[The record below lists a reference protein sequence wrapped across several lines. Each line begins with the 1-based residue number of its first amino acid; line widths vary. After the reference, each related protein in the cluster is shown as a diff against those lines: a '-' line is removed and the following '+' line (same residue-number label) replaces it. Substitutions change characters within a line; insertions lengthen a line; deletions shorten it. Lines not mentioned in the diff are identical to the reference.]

1 MGIEAAP
8 DDIWVLNMGGIPRGN
23 DETMD
28 FVDALLLDKSQGF
41 FKRTKV
47 RLSEDE
53 DEPD

>member
-1 MGIEAAP
+1 MWIEAAP
-8 DDIWVLNMGGIPRGN
+8 DDIWVLNMECIPRGN

-28 FVDALLLDKSQGF
+28 FVDTLLLDKSKGF
-41 FKRTKV
+41 FKRMKV